1 MFFDGASNVKNAGE
15 LLQAKYP
22 RITVGHGAEHVVSL
36 FFKDV
41 YEKVINAC
49 MYIFLLQHLL

>member
-1 MFFDGASNVKNAGE
+1 MQNAGQ
-15 LLQAKYP
+15 LLQVKYP

-41 YEKVINAC
+41 YEKVNAIHAK
-49 MYIFLLQHLL
+49 MTFYLYAANSSI